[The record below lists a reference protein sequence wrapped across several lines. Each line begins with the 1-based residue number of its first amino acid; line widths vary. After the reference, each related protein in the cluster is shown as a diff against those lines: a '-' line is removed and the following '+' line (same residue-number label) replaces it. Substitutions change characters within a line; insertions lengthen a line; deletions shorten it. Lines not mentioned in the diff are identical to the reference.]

1 MVVFMTVASG
11 DTVHKGTMRNM
22 LKSYSIQPVNIRRQ
36 QNVFYAGN
44 SVRMR
49 GKRNN
54 GHVFVKKQ
62 SGSWMKAVVHVA
74 RLHTFATQ
82 YYFSIALIYFHQA
95 LCNKKLSCRRE
106 AAPCFVS
113 LNILLI
119 HLMSLKNIRNDTL
132 EKGICKS
139 LLVFHCNYVS
149 ISYRFWDIQRQ
160 TIAWLWNLG

>member
-62 SGSWMKAVVHVA
+62 SGS
-74 RLHTFATQ
+74 
-82 YYFSIALIYFHQA
+82 
-95 LCNKKLSCRRE
+95 
-106 AAPCFVS
+106 
-113 LNILLI
+113 
-119 HLMSLKNIRNDTL
+119 
-132 EKGICKS
+132 
-139 LLVFHCNYVS
+139 
-149 ISYRFWDIQRQ
+149 
-160 TIAWLWNLG
+160 